1 MHTYAVITAVATF
14 FLLIAGG
21 LVTSTDSGLAVPDW
35 PLSYGTL
42 FPPMVGGIRYEHTHR
57 VIAGIVALL
66 IAVLAIWLRRRE
78 PRQWVRRLGEG
89 ALAAVFA
96 QAVLGGLTVLW
107 MLPPSISVAHACL
120 GPLVFC
126 MLVCVAVVL
135 DPRWLRA
142 QGDVLG
148 PRAVRLGSLGLFGLM
163 VVQLI
168 VGAVLRHTGQA
179 LALHLVGATAIVSL
193 VAWLWWSARRLRSA
207 HRLVTGLILGMVV
220 QLALG
225 WFAWRQREPVLMT
238 TAHQS
243 LGALLLASASVLV
256 FTAWR
261 GVLRTSNF
269 ELRTPWRARVGAFW
283 ELTKPRVTM
292 MALLTTAVGFLM
304 GSTIYTDPATLIP
317 TLIGAWLVGSGANA
331 LNQWAEH
338 DADALMERTK
348 IRPLPTGRLQPWQA
362 CTFAVTMAITGLACL
377 WLFVNALAT
386 WCALTTLVIYVNVY
400 TPMKRLSPLCTLIGA
415 VPGALPP
422 IIGWAAASGSLSLEA
437 WVLCAILFLWQ
448 LPHFLAIAWVHR
460 DDYRRAGFRMLSVV
474 DPTGQSTARQMVVYG
489 LALLVTSLFP
499 AVLGAAGLLYVLAA
513 LSLGSWLLW
522 TAWQAVSPLT
532 HAVKGSDRGAQRL
545 FLASV
550 GYLPLVLGI
559 MVVDKTFL

>member
-1 MHTYAVITAVATF
+1 
-14 FLLIAGG
+14 
-21 LVTSTDSGLAVPDW
+21 
-35 PLSYGTL
+35 
-42 FPPMVGGIRYEHTHR
+42 
-57 VIAGIVALL
+57 
-66 IAVLAIWLRRRE
+66 
-78 PRQWVRRLGEG
+78 
-89 ALAAVFA
+89 
-96 QAVLGGLTVLW
+96 
-107 MLPPSISVAHACL
+107 
-120 GPLVFC
+120 
-126 MLVCVAVVL
+126 
-135 DPRWLRA
+135 
-142 QGDVLG
+142 
-148 PRAVRLGSLGLFGLM
+148 
-163 VVQLI
+163 
-168 VGAVLRHTGQA
+168 
-179 LALHLVGATAIVSL
+179 
-193 VAWLWWSARRLRSA
+193 
-207 HRLVTGLILGMVV
+207 
-220 QLALG
+220 
-225 WFAWRQREPVLMT
+225 
-238 TAHQS
+238 
-243 LGALLLASASVLV
+243 
-256 FTAWR
+256 
-261 GVLRTSNF
+261 
-269 ELRTPWRARVGAFW
+269 

-362 CTFAVTMAITGLACL
+362 CTFGVTMAITGLACL

>member
-1 MHTYAVITAVATF
+1 MHRFAQLTAAATF
-14 FLLIAGG
+14 LLLIAGG

-261 GVLRTSNF
+261 
-269 ELRTPWRARVGAFW
+269 
-283 ELTKPRVTM
+283 
-292 MALLTTAVGFLM
+292 
-304 GSTIYTDPATLIP
+304 
-317 TLIGAWLVGSGANA
+317 
-331 LNQWAEH
+331 
-338 DADALMERTK
+338 
-348 IRPLPTGRLQPWQA
+348 
-362 CTFAVTMAITGLACL
+362 
-377 WLFVNALAT
+377 
-386 WCALTTLVIYVNVY
+386 
-400 TPMKRLSPLCTLIGA
+400 
-415 VPGALPP
+415 
-422 IIGWAAASGSLSLEA
+422 
-437 WVLCAILFLWQ
+437 
-448 LPHFLAIAWVHR
+448 
-460 DDYRRAGFRMLSVV
+460 
-474 DPTGQSTARQMVVYG
+474 
-489 LALLVTSLFP
+489 
-499 AVLGAAGLLYVLAA
+499 
-513 LSLGSWLLW
+513 
-522 TAWQAVSPLT
+522 
-532 HAVKGSDRGAQRL
+532 
-545 FLASV
+545 
-550 GYLPLVLGI
+550 
-559 MVVDKTFL
+559 